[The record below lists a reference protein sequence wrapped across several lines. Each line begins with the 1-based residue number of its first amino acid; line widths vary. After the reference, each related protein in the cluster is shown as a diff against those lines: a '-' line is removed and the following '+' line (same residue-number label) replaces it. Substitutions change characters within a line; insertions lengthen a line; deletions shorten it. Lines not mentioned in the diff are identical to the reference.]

1 MALTLLIAD
10 DEPGIRLSV
19 SGYLESMGYFC
30 LTAADGSEALE
41 MIRRY
46 QPHLLVTD
54 IAMPQMNGF
63 ELVRQVRQQPAL
75 RLLPVIYLTARTQVE
90 ERIQAYQMGADSYLS
105 KPFHL
110 EELAAVVR
118 NLLERSQL
126 IQSQQSQWH
135 QRPQEHPSTVSTD
148 YPALELTER
157 ERQVLNLLAEGLSNA
172 QIGDRLH
179 LSARTI
185 EKYVS
190 NLLQKAQA
198 HNRAELVRLAIEQ
211 HLLSPSSESN

>member
-19 SGYLESMGYFC
+19 SSYLESMGYFC
-30 LTAADGSEALE
+30 LTAADGHEALE
-41 MIRRY
+41 MIGRY

-54 IAMPQMNGF
+54 ISMPRMNGF

-75 RLLPVIYLTARTQVE
+75 RLLPVIYLTARNEVE

-110 EELAAVVR
+110 EELAAVIR

-126 IQSQQSQWH
+126 VQSPWQQREPLGYISN
-135 QRPQEHPSTVSTD
+135 PDS
-148 YPALELTER
+148 PALELTER
-157 ERQVLNLLAEGLSNA
+157 EQQVLNLLAEGLSNA

-211 HLLSPSSESN
+211 HLLSSVPEPK

>member
-54 IAMPQMNGF
+54 IAMPRMNGF

-90 ERIQAYQMGADSYLS
+90 ERIQAYQIGADSYLS

-118 NLLERSQL
+118 NLLERSQF
-126 IQSQQSQWH
+126 IQSQWP
-135 QRPQEHPSTVSTD
+135 PQERPVHFPSHNPPQ
-148 YPALELTER
+148 PALELTER
-157 ERQVLNLLAEGLSNA
+157 EQQVLDLLAEGLSNA

-211 HLLSPSSESN
+211 HLLSPISEP